1 MKKYYITKKLII
13 LVLVIS
19 FSSISITSA
28 IETNFVDVVNNDE
41 YILPPPQKTNMNLEE
56 TIFRRM
62 SIRNYTT
69 EPISD
74 EDLSTILYA
83 AYGLRDDGKYTVA
96 GMNGVNAAIIYV
108 IREDGAY
115 KYNPEN
121 HSLIFYKAGDWRD
134 KVGWQYKTAD
144 ILLGLCWD
152 TTLADP
158 NFAAAELGEIGQ
170 NIAFMANSLN
180 IGTVVTGEVP
190 PAINRM
196 GIPENEHGMIIMY
209 MGHPKISYKFVYRPW
224 WISLLPKIQKS
235 SMSLSDAIEKRTE
248 TTSFSGK
255 ISKKKLS
262 HILWASYGF
271 SYNIDKSNQEFV
283 QIKRH
288 RTVPSAHGYYPLHI
302 YAVKKLGIF
311 RYYPNIMVNIF
322 KVPIDF
328 LGLPIL
334 TFTLMTRLGDKRNQ
348 IAQASSMP
356 SINSAPLSLI
366 IVLDLKMAKELSG
379 TQFHRFWYYEAGAAV
394 HNVMLEATALGLN
407 TNIAYPTDPE
417 IISTQLKLN
426 KDQIPILIIPVG
438 K

>member
-1 MKKYYITKKLII
+1 
-13 LVLVIS
+13 
-19 FSSISITSA
+19 
-28 IETNFVDVVNNDE
+28 
-41 YILPPPQKTNMNLEE
+41 
-56 TIFRRM
+56 
-62 SIRNYTT
+62 
-69 EPISD
+69 
-74 EDLSTILYA
+74 
-83 AYGLRDDGKYTVA
+83 
-96 GMNGVNAAIIYV
+96 
-108 IREDGAY
+108 
-115 KYNPEN
+115 
-121 HSLIFYKAGDWRD
+121 
-134 KVGWQYKTAD
+134 
-144 ILLGLCWD
+144 
-152 TTLADP
+152 
-158 NFAAAELGEIGQ
+158 
-170 NIAFMANSLN
+170 MANSLN